1 MSIAF
6 PVHLEVVPD
15 PPDDGEAGDED
26 GVAVVAL
33 HGLLAKLEEARQAAE
48 TEQLVAHRRVDA
60 KSERLIRS
68 CTSCVLTCHV
78 VRPARACLLTH
89 WGFAKIQGESDLV

>member
-1 MSIAF
+1 MQDSHNLSTAQKRNCAIECVSECHASIAP

-33 HGLLAKLEEARQAAE
+33 HGLLAEFEEARQAAE

-68 CTSCVLTCHV
+68 
-78 VRPARACLLTH
+78 
-89 WGFAKIQGESDLV
+89 

>member
-1 MSIAF
+1 MRSLGHLQHFCSKCQVLVIAF

-33 HGLLAKLEEARQAAE
+33 HRLLAQLEQASQAAE

-60 KSERLIRS
+60 KSERQMIS
-68 CTSCVLTCHV
+68 
-78 VRPARACLLTH
+78 
-89 WGFAKIQGESDLV
+89 